1 MLTISAH
8 GALCGESYRVV
19 QRRMLPLGVVPK
31 TEQVPQLENA
41 IQSES
46 CSCAETRNSIENHDK
61 LQKTKTKWNKLKLL
75 LESDSWDRLMSMSS
89 MCFGVGP
96 FPSNGHIFLCL
107 TVKLVNFAFRN
118 NNNHKHVTHED
129 EQLQVS
135 FSRRGS
141 FRDCSD
147 YLSLL

>member
-61 LQKTKTKWNKLKLL
+61 LQKQRQNKINWNFYLRATAATDWCQWSRCASAWGHFLPTATFFFAWQWNWWTLPFAITTTINMPLMKTNSIRYRFL
-75 LESDSWDRLMSMSS
+75 D
-89 MCFGVGP
+89 GGP
-96 FPSNGHIFLCL
+96 SVTVL
-107 TVKLVNFAFRN
+107 TI
-118 NNNHKHVTHED
+118 
-129 EQLQVS
+129 
-135 FSRRGS
+135 
-141 FRDCSD
+141 
-147 YLSLL
+147 